1 MASRLTPVDYDPFAD
16 EAPATVPVSAGAKL
30 TPVDYDPF
38 GDEPLGDVV
47 PAAPKRQVGRDAE
60 GRMLAPSSFAPDN
73 IVPQLIADATRN
85 ATQGFPAQPKP
96 LPFIEAN
103 LERAKAG
110 LTDAVAGGVRGVT
123 EAVQAPFRALEDTA
137 LGDLVA
143 PALGATQPINEAA
156 AVGSELAAAQRAAG
170 SVGAINPQ
178 DLDQLAEQAMA
189 DPEGAL
195 RYLSGI
201 GAESLPGILGA
212 FVTRNP
218 NAALALTGATTA
230 GSTYGQQR
238 AEGADIGQAQ
248 QQALVSALLEVVGSK
263 APLDE
268 ALGAA
273 VPLGRRLITVP
284 ALEAGSEAGT
294 GISQSVA
301 GDIVAGREV
310 DDDAALLQGALG
322 ALVGGPLGIP
332 EALAGRGPGRA
343 PAPSGGPAPTPA
355 APQAPIAPPAP
366 AGAAAGATP
375 APEAGPVVR
384 VGPDGVL
391 DIGTVT
397 GNPTPEPDLATE
409 LGNLIAPA
417 SPAAVPGGE
426 TPQAS
431 VPAAAPA
438 DTDLAAGLEAL
449 LADPKLAAALE
460 AAVAAPSEAKAP
472 AAPTGV
478 GGSPAPAGAVSPK
491 RATRDQLDAALAMD
505 EDAYIAAV
513 NPTGKR
519 SGPEDEIAFAADDVD
534 TPADA
539 VAAPDLSFTDKQG
552 RDVQVFEGPEGLY
565 AQVDGKTVGL
575 IESSNGETLNQVA
588 KEFQGAGIGSGL
600 ARAQLLRDPM
610 TPAGSFSDAG
620 EATRRSALRQL
631 RAERSEALGDAVPAP
646 AAVKAPEAKAS
657 APEVQAPEPF
667 IPGGKLYQAGKN
679 TQAVELPD
687 GTWRTRIRKKGQWQ
701 PWVPRETFDPSPAF
715 GYAAKIPPGGY
726 IDVDGQRVRLAP
738 KEAPRAPAPQGPKK
752 PSTALEALAFR
763 GLDREAWE
771 AAGVDPA
778 QFNKRFGIRWLFPRT
793 GGLTPDGA
801 RELLQQEGFLPRDQE
816 DRPAEVED
824 NDAIDVVLRGLND
837 DDTFSTDDGD
847 ALAAWQAFQQEDD
860 QAWQEQA
867 EAVLADLDDV
877 DAPIAPEDM
886 DEALAYAALAAD
898 REFNRNEA
906 RNAANSEAEAGDRQG
921 REVGEDRPAPR
932 GQAGLFGAPTPRET
946 VEAARRDRD
955 AERDGR
961 TGTGRTDMA
970 SGAGDLFA
978 GPRPAQTT
986 IETGTLPDTDQA
998 TFTGEDRSGARQI
1011 DLFMT
1016 TRGQAKPAAAAPPA
1030 PLPPGLRIKSA
1041 TKIQQTGE
1049 FRTGITRVETLAD
1062 AAHII
1067 APLRKS
1073 PQEQMMILALG
1084 ANGEPLAV
1092 LRHTMGDRT
1101 SSTVDRGIVFGTIAG
1116 IPGVESVVFAHNHPS
1131 GNNVPSDSDRRV
1143 DGVFAELFRGSGIG
1157 IMGSIIV
1164 QPGRKT
1170 FSSYNADLNSA
1181 TYSDIKPRP
1190 RTGSVPVVER
1200 RFSRVQPIGRRDKV
1214 TDPEQAMGIVRGASA
1229 TIPVGAVLLNAQMEV
1244 IGVLPLDPQQ
1254 ITKLRTGDKATSH
1267 AAIIAAATK
1276 ANADG
1281 VIVYGAPKD
1290 KEGLLNI
1297 NAAFKD
1303 SDIRPIDAM
1312 LVAPDRSVVSI
1323 ARTVGNVYARGFESR
1338 STRQAERAPLVQQ
1351 DGTPQPSQV
1360 DADAEFD
1367 ETVAGARRNVSAL
1380 RAMVSPKARAIR
1392 QALGAAARHV
1402 EVLGSRNDLEPDVR
1416 RRLNPS
1422 ARAEGVYD
1430 PVTGTVY
1437 VFADEVDTPERAVW
1451 VAFHEVAGHV
1461 GLRGAALK
1469 LAGGDRSEAGRAMVA
1484 ALDRA
1489 ASNPTVRMLRD
1500 TIMGQEDYPKA
1511 LATEEALAELAAAV
1525 RTGNYAGIEAR
1536 YTMRVP
1542 ASMRAGLRG
1551 DIQRFLQAV
1560 RAFFQRVLGRDPGF
1574 TDAQVL
1580 QLLDDAWQYAQAAPA
1595 GETGRDGVRGVESR
1609 ESTPFYSA
1617 LARAVDQAKGAPKR
1631 GDAAAWK
1638 GWLDGAQRR
1647 GEFKQ
1652 AERDWLGLDAWL
1664 DGRGTTTREDLA
1676 DFIRANEVRVE
1687 EVTLGGD
1694 RTLDT
1699 EVSAELGEWLEEA
1712 GYDPD
1717 DLESAGDW
1725 REAAS
1730 AIATEAADLD
1740 PNDDADEF
1748 MRLSRL
1754 ADEATDHARRMAG
1767 GMVAV
1772 PTKFSQWQLPGGQN
1786 YRELLLTLPQRS
1798 RDPVDSM
1805 TRAEMAALYEREVG
1819 YDPTEDEPG
1828 MTDQELRQLVRE
1840 YSAESMAENAGD
1852 TGALAAGTFRSS
1864 HFDQPNILAH
1874 VRFNERTDADGK
1886 RVLFIEEIQ
1895 SDWHQQGRKRGYVPR
1910 EEALPPDTA
1919 GWKAEPTRGN
1929 MGNGQINWRVTNAA
1943 GRSWTYV
1950 GAQSATPEAVIA
1962 QAAELAAQQAT
1973 DENRRVKVPDAP
1985 FKGSD
1990 EWAMLAFKRMA
2001 RHAVD
2006 NGFDRIA
2013 WTTGEQQNARY
2024 DLSKQVSSLIYKKND
2039 DGTFKVTAF
2048 TAREPNRGM
2057 PLGEGSIAADR
2068 LEDFVGKDVAQ
2079 RMIDGAGE
2087 KTNLGGSTTS
2097 QPPNIWTSLKG
2108 DGLKIGGDGM
2118 RGFYDKILPSAVNK
2132 WAKKFGGKVG
2142 QADVENGGLKN
2153 QRHFISQP
2161 DAGGAVLWSGVGRDT
2176 REVARFATRAEA
2188 QAELERL
2195 SGGKDYS
2202 QQHSLDI
2209 TPAMREAVAG
2219 GQPLFSQRPAEPGA
2233 APVMR
2238 TARSII
2244 ADGRVLSLID
2254 EAKAAGL
2261 DLAAVRAAY
2270 ARKDGPALVQA
2281 LDDLLLALQPP
2292 PMRVTGTKNAVT
2304 DAERAAAG
2312 KDPILRDAV
2321 KTNEAAVY
2329 EAMRTVAGDP
2339 LAGPE
2344 AVARLARG
2352 GVEGISLA
2360 DEAVLLVHKTDLL
2373 NKREAA
2379 AKRLADPDASE
2390 AVKDAARAAWEAA
2403 EAQIAAVDVAAVNAG
2418 REWGRFGQFRQRM
2431 MQEDFTLA
2439 ALERKERARLERPL
2453 TREESA
2459 KVREMAET
2467 IAGLQAKVDKLQA
2480 WIKASGST
2488 RTYEALAKAV
2498 TRPAKKRP
2506 TLEALRQAAN
2516 DARARLAATPDVPSR
2531 RGQSGAVLS
2540 PSVLLDYAVI
2550 GAFHIADG
2558 AAKFSDWVSAM
2569 RADLGEA
2576 FDRVKEQHPAIFKAA
2591 QKQLERPVGE
2601 GASPADVVAS
2611 IDPTELT
2618 ARDVY
2623 RVAEAHVRAG
2633 LRGEDKVMA
2642 ATHKSLEAE
2651 FEGITEREVRQLFS
2665 DYGNATFPSMEE
2677 AKVELR
2683 QLRSLVQM
2691 QESIDRIL
2699 DGMAPLRSGPQR
2711 DAMTQEVR
2719 AKRVQ
2724 LNELLKTLAKDAR
2737 TPGQMRSYND
2747 ARVRNLQNQIEDL
2760 EKQIATGERPEP
2772 KAKVEPSAEV
2782 QALIDRR
2789 DALVRERD
2797 AVNVGQRRN
2806 EAEKAAL
2813 RKKIEAVEARIR
2825 GVVPAPRDPVQGV
2838 DDQETTNLR
2847 KQLEDLRARRNAVT
2861 AEVAAQEGIG
2871 KQIAELLQRLAGKD
2885 KPARPAQKPSSA
2897 AVTELRRIRDELAT
2911 QLRELERVPVDAE
2924 ARYQEMRGKAIAK
2937 RIAELQQR
2945 IADGDFEPRPRIPRA
2960 LNEANQKAQYELAKA
2975 KEEFA
2980 RYQFEDQ
2987 LRKRSPLGKAFG
2999 AVGDTFNLA
3008 RAVMTSFDLSAPL
3021 RQGGFIVL
3029 GNPLRGLKGIAPML
3043 RAFASAQAEFTAKS
3057 EIESRPNAPLYKK
3070 FGLEL
3075 TGIGAGPLAQVEE
3088 AYASRWLNKLPAA
3101 IGGGLVRGSGRAYTS
3116 FLNRLRADSFDA
3128 MVASLARGKEPTEA
3142 EGKAIARYINV
3153 ATGRGPIGGRERAG
3167 EVMNTVFFAPRLVA
3181 SRFQL
3186 LAGMPM
3192 YGGSAR
3198 TRRMIAKEYARFL
3211 TGVAVFMGLA
3221 AFALNDAEDDDDEP
3235 KISFDPRSASFGKIQ
3250 SGNTFIDPLAGLAQV
3265 TTFLGRLITGETVS
3279 ASGKVSPLRQWGTLT
3294 DLRRAMGEDIAA
3306 HELNPDGMLGFG
3318 ESSAADVIGRFIRTK
3333 LAPVPGAI
3341 VNSLSG
3347 SNLLGEPVSP
3357 LDAAREMVTPMSFGD
3372 IAEAMEENGVPKGT
3386 ALGLLVLF
3394 GMGVQTRNTENV
3406 LTATDTA
3413 RADIKERLA
3422 ELPVDEWEGAM
3433 ADMRKEYGPVMD
3445 GVSLAY
3451 YKRDGKYGNAGEPR
3465 RTADGM
3471 PVLETERLSNPAAAN
3486 RNYRALLEAEGKT
3499 PAQITADLSRTAVHH
3514 IIPDNVVR
3522 QHPLMIQ
3529 ARTALGYDLD
3539 QSTNLIG
3546 LAKEKT
3552 QATEMGDE
3560 LGHWTDHPFYDM
3572 AVADELDQA
3581 QQTLR
3586 RRHGSIERA
3595 PKQEVLDAI
3604 RKVEDG
3610 MRKRIKAQDV
3620 PKKDGRLAGAANE
3633 NREGANRV

>member
-1 MASRLTPVDYDPFAD
+1 MPNPFDAFDETPAPAAPAAARAPRAVAAANPFDAFDGGD
-16 EAPATVPVSAGAKL
+16 EA
-30 TPVDYDPF
+30 
-38 GDEPLGDVV
+38 PLGDVV
-47 PAAPKRQVGRDAE
+47 AAAPKRQVGRDAE

-73 IVPQLIADATRN
+73 IVPGLIADVTRN

-96 LPFIEAN
+96 LPFLEAN
-103 LERAKAG
+103 LERAKAR
-110 LTDAVAGGVRGVT
+110 LTDAIAGGVRGVT
-123 EAVQAPFRALEDTA
+123 EAVQAPFRALEETA
-137 LGDLVA
+137 LGELVA
-143 PALGATQPINEAA
+143 PALGVTQPIVDATAE
-156 AVGSELAAAQRAAG
+156 GSQLAAAQRAAG
-170 SVGAINPQ
+170 SVGSINPQ
-178 DLDQLAEQAMA
+178 NLDELAEQAMA

-238 AEGADIGQAQ
+238 LDGAGVDQAQ

-273 VPLGRRLITVP
+273 VPLGRRLVTVP

-322 ALVGGPLGIP
+322 ALVGGPFGVP

-343 PAPSGGPAPTPA
+343 PAPSGGSAPTPA
-355 APQAPIAPPAP
+355 APAAPIVPPAP
-366 AGAAAGATP
+366 
-375 APEAGPVVR
+375 V
-384 VGPDGVL
+384 
-391 DIGTVT
+391 
-397 GNPTPEPDLATE
+397 PTPEPDLATA

-417 SPAAVPGGE
+417 PPAAVPGGE

-478 GGSPAPAGAVSPK
+478 GGSPVPAGVVSPTRRSGVEFVRNAGP
-491 RATRDQLDAALAMD
+491 RASTAALDAALDMD

-539 VAAPDLSFTDKQG
+539 VLAPDLSFTDKQG

-600 ARAQLLRDPM
+600 ARGQLLRDPM

-620 EATRRSALRQL
+620 ERTRRAALRQL
-631 RAERSEALGDAVPAP
+631 RAERIEALGDAVPAP
-646 AAVKAPEAKAS
+646 AAAAAAPAKAP
-657 APEVQAPEPF
+657 APEVKAPEPF
-667 IPGGKLYQAGKN
+667 IPGGKLYQSGKN

-701 PWVPRETFDPSPAF
+701 PWVSRETFDPSPAF
-715 GYAAKIPPGGY
+715 GYQVKTPPGGY

-752 PSTALEALAFR
+752 PSTALEALAFK
-763 GLDREAWE
+763 GLDRAAWQ

-778 QFNKRFGIRWLFPRT
+778 MFRKQFGIRYLFPKT

-801 RELLQQEGFLPRDQE
+801 RELLQQEGFLPRDQD

-847 ALAAWQAFQQEDD
+847 ALAAWQAFQQEGDE
-860 QAWQEQA
+860 AWREET

-877 DAPIAPEDM
+877 DVPVAPEDM
-886 DEALAYAALAAD
+886 DEALAYAAQAAE
-898 REFNRNEA
+898 REFNRMEA
-906 RNAANSEAEAGDRQG
+906 RRGIDDEAEASDRQG
-921 REVGEDRPAPR
+921 REVGEDRPATR
-932 GQAGLFGAPTPRET
+932 AQAGLFGAPTPRET
-946 VEAARRDRD
+946 VDAARRDRD

-970 SGAGDLFA
+970 SGAGELFA
-978 GPRPAQTT
+978 GPRPAQTL
-986 IETGTLPDTDQA
+986 IPEAPPRQS
-998 TFTGEDRSGARQI
+998 RS
-1011 DLFMT
+1011 
-1016 TRGQAKPAAAAPPA
+1016 KAAALAT
-1030 PLPPGLRIKSA
+1030 LRGTAGGGSYPVNRIPY
-1041 TKIQQTGE
+1041 TKTGWDE
-1049 FRTGITRVETLAD
+1049 NAKWSD
-1062 AAHII
+1062 
-1067 APLRKS
+1067 
-1073 PQEQMMILALG
+1073 
-1084 ANGEPLAV
+1084 
-1092 LRHTMGDRT
+1092 GDRLVT
-1101 SSTVDRGIVFGTIAG
+1101 ADQLAEWIANPESAPKAKEVLQGEATRLQPANRGLPTTQEVAGQLYAELNGRRFPVASYAEASEKFEAMRDTVD
-1116 IPGVESVVFAHNHPS
+1116 E
-1131 GNNVPSDSDRRV
+1131 
-1143 DGVFAELFRGSGIG
+1143 
-1157 IMGSIIV
+1157 
-1164 QPGRKT
+1164 
-1170 FSSYNADLNSA
+1170 
-1181 TYSDIKPRP
+1181 
-1190 RTGSVPVVER
+1190 
-1200 RFSRVQPIGRRDKV
+1200 
-1214 TDPEQAMGIVRGASA
+1214 GASA
-1229 TIPVGAVLLNAQMEV
+1229 TPTVKITDDSGKVVAHIAYNGRVFPGERWEPGVKALYEPEGEPLGRETIGGKFRPGEAVRLKNGKRVTVVEHSGQGRYRVKGPRGGESTV
-1244 IGVLPLDPQQ
+1244 D
-1254 ITKLRTGDKATSH
+1254 
-1267 AAIIAAATK
+1267 
-1276 ANADG
+1276 
-1281 VIVYGAPKD
+1281 Y
-1290 KEGLLNI
+1290 
-1297 NAAFKD
+1297 
-1303 SDIRPIDAM
+1303 SDI
-1312 LVAPDRSVVSI
+1312 AP
-1323 ARTVGNVYARGFESR
+1323 ESR
-1338 STRQAERAPLVQQ
+1338 STRDPSKPRERLQQQ
-1351 DGTPQPSQV
+1351 DGTERSQME
-1360 DADAEFD
+1360 ADDEFD
-1367 ETVAGARRNVSAL
+1367 EAVDGARRNVNAL
-1380 RAMVSPKARAIR
+1380 RAAVSPKAQAIR
-1392 QALGAAARHV
+1392 QALGAAARHI
-1402 EVLGSRNDLEPDVR
+1402 EVLGSRDDLEPAVR

-1422 ARAEGVYD
+1422 ERAEGVYD
-1430 PVTGTVY
+1430 PVTGQVY
-1437 VFADEVDTPERAVW
+1437 VFADEVTTPERAVW
-1451 VAFHEVAGHV
+1451 VAFHETAGHV

-1469 LAGGDRSEAGRAMVA
+1469 LAGGNRSEAGRALVA
-1484 ALDRA
+1484 ALDQA

-1500 TIMGQEDYPKA
+1500 TIMGQEDYPQA

-1525 RTGNYAGIEAR
+1525 RTGNYAGIESR
-1536 YTMRVP
+1536 YGVRVP
-1542 ASMRAGLRG
+1542 AGQRAGLRG
-1551 DIQRFLQAV
+1551 DIERFLQAV

-1595 GETGRDGVRGVESR
+1595 GETGRDGMRGAESR
-1609 ESTPFYSA
+1609 RES
-1617 LARAVDQAKGAPKR
+1617 
-1631 GDAAAWK
+1631 
-1638 GWLDGAQRR
+1638 
-1647 GEFKQ
+1647 
-1652 AERDWLGLDAWL
+1652 
-1664 DGRGTTTREDLA
+1664 
-1676 DFIRANEVRVE
+1676 
-1687 EVTLGGD
+1687 
-1694 RTLDT
+1694 
-1699 EVSAELGEWLEEA
+1699 
-1712 GYDPD
+1712 DP
-1717 DLESAGDW
+1717 
-1725 REAAS
+1725 
-1730 AIATEAADLD
+1730 
-1740 PNDDADEF
+1740 
-1748 MRLSRL
+1748 
-1754 ADEATDHARRMAG
+1754 
-1767 GMVAV
+1767 
-1772 PTKFSQWQLPGGQN
+1772 
-1786 YRELLLTLPQRS
+1786 
-1798 RDPVDSM
+1798 
-1805 TRAEMAALYEREVG
+1805 
-1819 YDPTEDEPG
+1819 
-1828 MTDQELRQLVRE
+1828 
-1840 YSAESMAENAGD
+1840 
-1852 TGALAAGTFRSS
+1852 
-1864 HFDQPNILAH
+1864 
-1874 VRFNERTDADGK
+1874 
-1886 RVLFIEEIQ
+1886 
-1895 SDWHQQGRKRGYVPR
+1895 
-1910 EEALPPDTA
+1910 
-1919 GWKAEPTRGN
+1919 
-1929 MGNGQINWRVTNAA
+1929 
-1943 GRSWTYV
+1943 
-1950 GAQSATPEAVIA
+1950 
-1962 QAAELAAQQAT
+1962 AAEL
-1973 DENRRVKVPDAP
+1973 DEEQVFDLLQEYGRNVDA
-1985 FKGSD
+1985 
-1990 EWAMLAFKRMA
+1990 MA
-2001 RHAVD
+2001 DAEK
-2006 NGFDRIA
+2006 A
-2013 WTTGEQQNARY
+2013 WTSNDLVFINNEMADGDPYLAESLQQIRN
-2024 DLSKQVSSLIYKKND
+2024 
-2039 DGTFKVTAF
+2039 TT
-2048 TAREPNRGM
+2048 T
-2057 PLGEGSIAADR
+2057 DR
-2068 LEDFVGKDVAQ
+2068 MMVVRREDFDAYS
-2079 RMIDGAGE
+2079 E
-2087 KTNLGGSTTS
+2087 
-2097 QPPNIWTSLKG
+2097 
-2108 DGLKIGGDGM
+2108 
-2118 RGFYDKILPSAVNK
+2118 
-2132 WAKKFGGKVG
+2132 
-2142 QADVENGGLKN
+2142 ENGIES
-2153 QRHFISQP
+2153 RRP
-2161 DAGGAVLWSGVGRDT
+2161 DEG
-2176 REVARFATRAEA
+2176 
-2188 QAELERL
+2188 
-2195 SGGKDYS
+2195 
-2202 QQHSLDI
+2202 
-2209 TPAMREAVAG
+2209 P
-2219 GQPLFSQRPAEPGA
+2219 
-2233 APVMR
+2233 R

-2244 ADGRVLSLID
+2244 AAGRVLSLID
-2254 EAKAAGL
+2254 EANAAGA
-2261 DLAAVRAAY
+2261 DLTAVRDAY
-2270 ARKDGPALVQA
+2270 ARKDGPALVRA
-2281 LDDLLLALQPP
+2281 LDDLLLALKPAPQ
-2292 PMRVTGTKNAVT
+2292 RLTGTMNAVT

-2329 EAMRTVAGDP
+2329 EAMRTVSGDP

-2390 AVKDAARAAWEAA
+2390 AVKEAARAAWEAA

-2591 QKQLERPVGE
+2591 QKQLERPVSE
-2601 GASPADVVAS
+2601 GATPAEVVAS

-2691 QESIDRIL
+2691 QESIERIL

-2724 LNELLKTLAKDAR
+2724 LNELLKTLAKDAK
-2737 TPGQMRSYND
+2737 TPDQLRSYND
-2747 ARVRNLQNQIEDL
+2747 MRVRNLQNQIEDL

-2847 KQLEDLRARRNAVT
+2847 KQLEDLRARRNAVS

-2871 KQIAELLQRLAGKD
+2871 KQIAELLQRLAGKE
-2885 KPARPAQKPSSA
+2885 KPARPAEKPSSA
-2897 AVTELRRIRDELAT
+2897 AVTELRRIRDELAA

-2960 LNEANQKAQYELAKA
+2960 LNEANQRAQFELAKA

-2999 AVGDTFNLA
+2999 AVGDVFNLA

-3043 RAFASAQAEFTAKS
+3043 RAFASEQAEFTAKA

-3075 TGIGAGPLAQVEE
+3075 TGIGAGPLTQVEE
-3088 AYASRWLNKLPAA
+3088 AYASRWLNKLPAV

-3153 ATGRGPIGGRERAG
+3153 ATGRGPIGGREKAG

-3372 IAEAMEENGVPKGT
+3372 IAEAMEENGVPKGS

-3422 ELPVDEWEGAM
+3422 QLPVDEWEGAM

-3560 LGHWTDHPFYDM
+3560 LGHWTDHTFYDM

-3586 RRHGSIERA
+3586 RRHGLIERA

-3610 MRKRIKAQDV
+3610 MRKKIKAQEV
-3620 PKKDGRLAGAANE
+3620 PKKDGRLASGMNQ
-3633 NREGANRV
+3633 NQEGANRV